1 MQPIRTIEAQ
11 CTHAEFMQSLP
22 AAVGQKPYEI
32 TDNRVIVY
40 DKKKCIEIIV
50 SDLPVRELGSLELPM
65 EKIQFTF
72 PEHTEEEAED
82 FMTNYRKHAFRCGG
96 G

>member
-1 MQPIRTIEAQ
+1 MQPVRSMEMQ

-22 AAVGQKPYEI
+22 AAVGQLPFEI

-40 DKKKCIEIIV
+40 DQNKCIEIV
-50 SDLPVRELGSLELPM
+50 VNDLPVRQLGSLELPM
-65 EKIQFTF
+65 EKIEFSF
-72 PEHTEEEAED
+72 PDHTEEEAEE
-82 FMTNYRKHAFRCGG
+82 FMKHYRKHIVRCGG